1 MYVMINLFGSLL
13 ALTLYIKHLLYV
25 LHNPCVIFHVVDY
38 MKTWIKDLNYIS
50 EVYFVIQT
58 RGTCVCYD

>member
-1 MYVMINLFGSLL
+1 M
-13 ALTLYIKHLLYV
+13 YV

-50 EVYFVIQT
+50 EVYFVIQFRGLSYLINT
-58 RGTCVCYD
+58 RTVLKIYMLLNQHL